1 MKMDIQQLERLQKRV
16 CDNNTV
22 LLNELLESAK
32 NIILSKRYPCSDYP
46 DELENRYKDLQ
57 VRIAVDLYNKLGAEG
72 ELAHSEN
79 GVSRSYGAENVST
92 DLLKE
97 IVPKVGVI

>member
-1 MKMDIQQLERLQKRV
+1 MDFEQLEKLKKRIND
-16 CDNNTV
+16 DNCI

-46 DELENRYKDLQ
+46 KNLENRYKDLQ

>member
-1 MKMDIQQLERLQKRV
+1 MDFEQLEKLKKRIND
-16 CDNNTV
+16 DNCI

-32 NIILSKRYPCSDYP
+32 NIILAKRYPCSDYP
-46 DELENRYKDLQ
+46 KNLENRYKDLQ

>member
-1 MKMDIQQLERLQKRV
+1 MDIEQLERLKRRV
-16 CDNNTV
+16 DEKDNI
-22 LLNELLESAK
+22 LLKELLESAK
-32 NIILSKRYPCSDYP
+32 KIIMQKRYQFSDYP
-46 DELENRYKDLQ
+46 DKLEERYKDLQ
-57 VRIAVDLYNKLGAEG
+57 IRIAIDLYNKLGAEG
-72 ELAHSEN
+72 ETAHSEN

>member
-1 MKMDIQQLERLQKRV
+1 MDIQQLERLQRRV
-16 CDNNTV
+16 CEDNTV
-22 LLNELLESAK
+22 LLNELLNTSK
-32 NIILSKRYPCSDYP
+32 NIIMAKRFPLSDYP

-97 IVPKVGVI
+97 IVPKVGVF

>member
-1 MKMDIQQLERLQKRV
+1 MDVEQLEKLKIRINDK
-16 CDNNTV
+16 NEI

-32 NIILSKRYPCSDYP
+32 NIIMQKRYLFSDHP
-46 DELENRYKDLQ
+46 DKLENRYKDLQ
-57 VRIAVDLYNKLGAEG
+57 IRIAVDLYNKLGAEG
-72 ELAHSEN
+72 EISHSEN
-79 GVSRSYGAENVST
+79 GVSRTYGAENVST

>member
-1 MKMDIQQLERLQKRV
+1 MDFEQLEKLKKRIND
-16 CDNNTV
+16 DNCI

-46 DELENRYKDLQ
+46 EKLENRYKDLQ

-97 IVPKVGVI
+97 IIPKVGVI

>member
-1 MKMDIQQLERLQKRV
+1 MDISQLERLKRRV
-16 CDNNTV
+16 DENNNA
-22 LLNELLESAK
+22 LLVELLESAK
-32 NIILSKRYPCSDYP
+32 HIINQKRYPFSDYP
-46 DELENRYKDLQ
+46 GTLEERYKDLQ
-57 VRIAVDLYNKLGAEG
+57 IRIAVDLYNKLGAEG
-72 ELAHSEN
+72 ETAHSEN